1 MVEVVKA
8 INFFYDVILFEID
21 VFMITTTAAAAMWE
35 VRIENDDNGEWMGVE
50 EVFLMTTRLI
60 RRYCMYCTVH
70 GTTNDKLQS

>member
-60 RRYCMYCTVH
+60 RRYCMYCTRY
-70 GTTNDKLQS
+70 NK